1 MLGGQTA
8 GAPVAVEAVLH
19 ERAELV
25 DARSGR
31 VRDQYDTQYQVR
43 YMLEPVGAD
52 GAYKIARAAVIDTAQ
67 K

>member
-1 MLGGQTA
+1 MLGGQSA
-8 GAPVAVEAVLH
+8 GAPVAVEATLH

-43 YMLEPVGAD
+43 YMLEPVGAE
-52 GAYKIARAAVIDTAQ
+52 GGYKIARAAVIDTAQ